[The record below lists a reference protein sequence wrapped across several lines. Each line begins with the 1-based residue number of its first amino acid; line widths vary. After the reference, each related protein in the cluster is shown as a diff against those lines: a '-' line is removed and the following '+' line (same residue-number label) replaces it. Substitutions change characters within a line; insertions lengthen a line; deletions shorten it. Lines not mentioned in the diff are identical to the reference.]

1 MTIAVYPGSFDPLTM
16 GHLNIIERASQLFDQ
31 LIVTVGINTSKK
43 KRCLQL
49 KNALTWSKKSVAHLP
64 NVVVQAEGGL
74 TVQFVKQVG
83 ANVIIRGLRDAKDL
97 EYEANIANMNRYLDD
112 SIETVFL
119 VTAPKYAFI
128 SSTLL
133 KEVLHFKG
141 DISQLVPPAVA
152 DALNQKWRSD

>member
-1 MTIAVYPGSFDPLTM
+1 M
-16 GHLNIIERASQLFDQ
+16 
-31 LIVTVGINTSKK
+31 
-43 KRCLQL
+43 
-49 KNALTWSKKSVAHLP
+49 
-64 NVVVQAEGGL
+64 VQAEGGL

-152 DALNQKWRSD
+152 DALNQK

>member
-43 KRCLQL
+43 
-49 KNALTWSKKSVAHLP
+49 ALFTTEERVDLIQKSVAHLP

-152 DALNQKWRSD
+152 DALNQK